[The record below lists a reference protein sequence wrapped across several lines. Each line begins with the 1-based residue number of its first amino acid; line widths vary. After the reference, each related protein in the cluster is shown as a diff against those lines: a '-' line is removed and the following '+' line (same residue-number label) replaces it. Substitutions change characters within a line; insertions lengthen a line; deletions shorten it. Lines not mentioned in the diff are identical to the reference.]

1 MASDYAPTWAELD
14 KTATWQDVDYSNVPK
29 LKTKWH
35 SDLTYLVEDLESIP
49 LVEQGRDND

>member
-1 MASDYAPTWAELD
+1 MASEYAPTWAELD
-14 KTATWQDVDYSNVPK
+14 TTATWQDVDYSNVPK